1 MTQSI
6 TDRRLLPLA
15 VALADGQFTSLSVDI
30 FDTLLWRS
38 FPEPRDIF
46 YLVGGRV
53 FAKHL
58 SALGFGHLVDPERTP
73 HFKMVMYSH
82 GDSRYHA
89 VEV

>member
-6 TDRRLLPLA
+6 TDRLLLPL
-15 VALADGQFTSLSVDI
+15 VAAMADGQFTALSADI
-30 FDTLLWRS
+30 LDTLLWREI
-38 FPEPRDIF
+38 PEPKDIF
-46 YLVGGRV
+46 YLVGARV

-73 HFKMVMYSH
+73 IFKMVMYSH

>member
-15 VALADGQFTSLSVDI
+15 VTLADGQFTALSVDI
-30 FDTLLWRS
+30 FDTLLWRRI
-38 FPEPRDIF
+38 PEPKDIF

-53 FAKHL
+53 FAEHL

-73 HFKMVMYSH
+73 IFKMVMYSH